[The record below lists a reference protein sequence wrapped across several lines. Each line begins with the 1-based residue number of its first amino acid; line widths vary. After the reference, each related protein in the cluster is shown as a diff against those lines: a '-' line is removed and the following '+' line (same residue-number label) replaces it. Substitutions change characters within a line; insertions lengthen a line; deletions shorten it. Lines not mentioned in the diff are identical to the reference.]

1 MKRFAVQMIDGSIS
15 SDWWKT
21 IIEHFANVGDIFEI
35 RCWKEEVSEI
45 VRASLYGVAID
56 DKNEVSIKGIVTK
69 ELLEELLT
77 DNPTEAT
84 EMFHILKNAENPHF
98 YGFRLHTFRTTDK
111 VIRYGI
117 NNQFDFAEHP
127 AVIQRGEKRTIN
139 ICVAVPDVA

>member
-15 SDWWKT
+15 YDWWKT

-77 DNPTEAT
+77 DNPTDKTIYNKMTSYFTVNIKNDLYDIRSEHYGT
-84 EMFHILKNAENPHF
+84 EMYIEITAAKDIAFFEQ
-98 YGFRLHTFRTTDK
+98 
-111 VIRYGI
+111 VISQYSD
-117 NNQFDFAEHP
+117 QFSIE
-127 AVIQRGEKRTIN
+127 TL
-139 ICVAVPDVA
+139 

>member
-56 DKNEVSIKGIVTK
+56 DKNESCKQKSIDEIKKV
-69 ELLEELLT
+69 
-77 DNPTEAT
+77 PQ
-84 EMFHILKNAENPHF
+84 IL
-98 YGFRLHTFRTTDK
+98 
-111 VIRYGI
+111 
-117 NNQFDFAEHP
+117 
-127 AVIQRGEKRTIN
+127 RG
-139 ICVAVPDVA
+139 